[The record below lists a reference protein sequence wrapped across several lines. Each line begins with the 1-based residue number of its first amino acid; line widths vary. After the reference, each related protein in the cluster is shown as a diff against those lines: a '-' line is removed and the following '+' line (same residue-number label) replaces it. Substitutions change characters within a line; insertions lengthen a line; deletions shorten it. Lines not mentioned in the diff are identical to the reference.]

1 MRLQAIT
8 YCGRL
13 VAACTRRRFFLADH
27 LERRAPCD
35 PERTFVVLMCAY
47 AGNVLRG
54 ELPGPYRDD
63 DARRYARAC
72 LIPGELL
79 ERPTLDIDR
88 AATALRLPTD
98 ELREARAR
106 CRLVHDR
113 T

>member
-8 YCGRL
+8 YRGRL
-13 VAACTRRRFFLADH
+13 VAACTRRQFFLAGV
-27 LERRAPCD
+27 LERRSPDD

-47 AGNVLRG
+47 AGDVLRG

-72 LIPGELL
+72 LIPAELL
-79 ERPTLDIDR
+79 ERPALDVDHTAR
-88 AATALRLPTD
+88 ALQVPAD
-98 ELREARAR
+98 ELRQARADR
-106 CRLVHDR
+106 ASSDR